1 MYAKYQLEV
10 ELGLPG
16 MQDNSWYAEPII
28 THDYGHMIS
37 NVHSGG
43 GRGREIIISLHYTYI
58 SYVHHLC
65 TLFIITNPH

>member
-1 MYAKYQLEV
+1 MLLWKEKVNMYAKYQLEV

-37 NVHSGG
+37 NVLTREGGGG
-43 GRGREIIISLHYTYI
+43 GRLLFHYTI
-58 SYVHHLC
+58 H
-65 TLFIITNPH
+65 T